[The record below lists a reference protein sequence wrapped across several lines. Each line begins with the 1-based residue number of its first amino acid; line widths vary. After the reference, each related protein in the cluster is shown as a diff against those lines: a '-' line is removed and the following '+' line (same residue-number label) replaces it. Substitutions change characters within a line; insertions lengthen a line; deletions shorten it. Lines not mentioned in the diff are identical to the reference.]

1 MRRTTTE
8 DGTEIHYKAPF
19 QGSSLGPTAD
29 TEAPCPELFA
39 AASKLIA
46 MSRLVRTAA
55 ADEVTAWAGMRSRYA
70 RRPHSGSPRDFK
82 PRHINSSRAGCPT
95 EG

>member
-8 DGTEIHYKAPF
+8 GGTETHHKASF
-19 QGSSLGPTAD
+19 HGSSHEPTAD

-39 AASKLIA
+39 AASKLVA

-70 RRPHSGSPRDFK
+70 RRRHSGSPRDLK
-82 PRHINSSRAGCPT
+82 PGHIDSSRAG
-95 EG
+95 